1 MVATRPNRWVIASRL
16 YTLPAAAA
24 PVLVGTGLA
33 IRDEVF
39 RFDVLVVTMLAAL
52 AIQVGVNFAN
62 DVADA
67 AKGADTEARIGPTR
81 AVATGLVSPTEMWR
95 AIAIVFGFAAVC
107 GVYLATVAGPV
118 IIAIGVVSLIAALG
132 YTNGPIP
139 YGYYGLGE
147 VFVFV
152 FFGLVATVG
161 TRFAYDG
168 SIGPGA
174 WHAGVIMGLLASA
187 ILVANNVRDLDTDR
201 AAGKR
206 TLAVIIGRKPTR
218 ALYVALMLGPFVVVA
233 LAVASDSF
241 PVATLAVVLALP
253 LAVAPIRSVLTS
265 RDGPT
270 LVKALAATGRYE
282 LVVAVILLV
291 TIAMG

>member
-1 MVATRPNRWVIASRL
+1 
-16 YTLPAAAA
+16 
-24 PVLVGTGLA
+24 
-33 IRDEVF
+33 
-39 RFDVLVVTMLAAL
+39 MLAAL

-67 AKGADTEARIGPTR
+67 ARGADTDARIGPTR
-81 AVATGLVSPTEMWR
+81 VVAAGMVSPREMWR
-95 AIAIVFGFAAVC
+95 AIGIVFGFAALC
-107 GVYLATVAGPV
+107 GIYLATVAGPV

-147 VFVFV
+147 AFVFI

-168 SIGPGA
+168 TLGPGA

-206 TLAVIIGRKPTR
+206 TLAVLIGRRPTR
-218 ALYVALMLGPFVVVA
+218 ALYVAMMLGPLAVVV
-233 LAVASDSF
+233 LAVASDDF
-241 PVATLAVVLALP
+241 PPATLAVALALP
-253 LAVAPIRSVLTS
+253 LAVRPIRAVLTS
-265 RDGPT
+265 TDGPS
-270 LVKALAATGRYE
+270 LVAALQETGRYE
-282 LVVAVILLV
+282 LVVAVILLI
-291 TIAMG
+291 TIGWG